1 MTGPT
6 GACSVPAMQD
16 TTPEWA
22 RNAERVGL
30 RLEEIALLTGK
41 SYSAVYRYKTGTRTA
56 PEAWLQ
62 QVAVLI
68 RSRELRQRAIEGGA
82 A

>member
-1 MTGPT
+1 
-6 GACSVPAMQD
+6 MQD

-22 RNAERVGL
+22 RSAERVGL

-41 SYSAVYRYKTGTRTA
+41 SYSAVYRYKTGTRTPS
-56 PEAWLQ
+56 PEWLAI
-62 QVAVLI
+62 VAALV
-68 RSRELRQRAIEGGA
+68 RSRELRGGEA

>member
-1 MTGPT
+1 
-6 GACSVPAMQD
+6 MQND
-16 TTPEWA
+16 TANQDSWVA
-22 RNAERVGL
+22 RAERVGL

-56 PEAWLQ
+56 PREWLD
-62 QVAVLI
+62 QVGVLL
-68 RSRELRQRAIEGGA
+68 RSRELQAREGGTA